1 MPLVVAGV
9 VAFLA
14 ARGDLD
20 QLSLARELAVRHGVF
35 MAAIARHIVI
45 VGAALVPTLL
55 VGVPLGV
62 LAQRRQAVRHRL
74 FPLLNIV
81 QTIPSIALFGLLI
94 GPLSG
99 LAALFPGL
107 ASLGISGIGLAPAVL
122 ALVLYSLL
130 PIVRNTAAGLDNVPA
145 AIRDAGSGLGMT
157 QRQLFWR
164 VELPLALPIFLAGLR
179 ITTVQAIGLAAV
191 AALIGAGGLGAI
203 VFQGL
208 FSNAQDLVLLGTL
221 PLIALALV
229 ADAVLRLVAQAT
241 ARNPA

>member
-1 MPLVVAGV
+1 
-9 VAFLA
+9 
-14 ARGDLD
+14 
-20 QLSLARELAVRHGVF
+20 VRD
-35 MAAIARHIVI
+35 
-45 VGAALVPTLL
+45 
-55 VGVPLGV
+55 
-62 LAQRRQAVRHRL
+62 RL
-74 FPLLNIV
+74 FPLLNVV

-107 ASLGISGIGLAPAVL
+107 ASLGISGIGLAPAIL

-130 PIVRNTAAGLDNVPA
+130 PIVRNTVAGLDNVPA
-145 AIRDAGSGLGMT
+145 ATRDAGSGLGMT
-157 QRQLFWR
+157 PRQLFWR

-229 ADAVLRLVAQAT
+229 ADAVLRLVAQAA